1 MVIDNEE
8 EIINLRKSRNLIVG
22 LLFSFLAISFLDILP
37 VPWYYTFSFVVLL
50 IILFSFYWYKQ
61 DLTYIRYSDNNN
73 YIEFKYYHIVMV
85 SPKRKMIRIKQNLLG
100 KYEIEKIDK
109 KEYLYV
115 FQKTKTGLFKYP
127 GINISSFNKEDR
139 KKLKINLSKYASQN
153 K

>member
-8 EIINLRKSRNLIVG
+8 EIVNLRKSRNLIIG
-22 LLFSFLAISFLDILP
+22 LLFSFVAISFIGIIP
-37 VPWYYTFSFVVLL
+37 VPWYYPFAFAILL
-50 IILFSFYWYKQ
+50 MLLFLLYWNKQ
-61 DLTYIRYSDNNN
+61 ELTYIRYTDDDNH
-73 YIEFKYYHIVMV
+73 IEFKYYHIVMV

-100 KYEIEKIDK
+100 KYEIEKINK
-109 KEYLYV
+109 KEFLYV

-127 GINISSFNKEDR
+127 GINISSFNEEDR